1 MARKAL
7 MTFIIDR
14 NKFQSETGRRLHDK
28 LKEIWDDPDFILG
41 ILVWVKGDE
50 KRKKLLKYLDEGE
63 TDTDRIHELADD
75 IRDGKI

>member
-1 MARKAL
+1 

-14 NKFQSETGRRLHDK
+14 NKFQSETGRRLYDK
-28 LKEIWDDPDFILG
+28 LKEIWDDHDFIRG

-63 TDTDRIHELADD
+63 TDTDRINELADD

>member
-1 MARKAL
+1 

-14 NKFQSETGRRLHDK
+14 NKFQSETGRRLYDK
-28 LKEIWDDPDFILG
+28 LKEIWDDHDFILG

-63 TDTDRIHELADD
+63 TDTDRINELADD

>member
-1 MARKAL
+1 